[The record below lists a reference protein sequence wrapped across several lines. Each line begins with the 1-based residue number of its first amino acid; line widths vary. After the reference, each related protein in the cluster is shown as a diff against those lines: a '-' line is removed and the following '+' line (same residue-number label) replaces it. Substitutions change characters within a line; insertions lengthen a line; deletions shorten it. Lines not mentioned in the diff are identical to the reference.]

1 MAGEG
6 GGGKFQSNDADL
18 KALIG
23 DVQEMQAKLKSKIAN
38 LNAVVDAIEAAWQGE
53 AHRSYDRLQ
62 RQTNDYARNLDGKL
76 QMMEE
81 ALQAS
86 KDGFTANEIDQME
99 SFNQVAKASP
109 ISDFTGV
116 GITPTAK

>member
-1 MAGEG
+1 MAGE

-18 KALIG
+18 KSLISE
-23 DVQEMQAKLKSKIAN
+23 VQDMQAKLKQKISN
-38 LNAVVDAIEAAWQGE
+38 LNAVVDTIEGGWKGS
-53 AHRSYDRLQ
+53 AHGAYDNLQ

-76 QMMEE
+76 QLMEE

-86 KDGFTANEIDQME
+86 KDGFNANEIDQME
-99 SFNQVAKASP
+99 RFNQVAKSSP

-116 GITPTAK
+116 GVTPTVK